1 VGPSRRDFPLKTP
14 TLRTGRLRL
23 VPFDDR
29 HASEDYLR
37 WLNDRDLMRYS
48 RQRLQVH
55 TTESCREF
63 RQDLARNGHLFW
75 AIETEHGGVHIGNLV
90 AYLFLDE
97 TRADLSILIG
107 HPSAHGMGYGLEAW
121 QAVAGYLMSGEIV
134 QKITAGTP
142 RDNAA
147 MLAIM
152 SRSGMVP
159 DVSREKAGG
168 TEEEQALYMVLTK
181 AASTSALSNGAG
193 SEAL

>member
-1 VGPSRRDFPLKTP
+1 MTP
-14 TLRTGRLRL
+14 TLRTSRLRL

-37 WLNDRDLMRYS
+37 WLNDRALMRYS
-48 RQRLQVH
+48 RQGLQLH

-63 RQDLARNGHLFW
+63 RQGLARNGHLFW
-75 AIETEHGGVHIGNLV
+75 AIETEDGGVHIGNIV
-90 AYLFLDE
+90 AYLFPDE

-107 HPSAHGMGYGLEAW
+107 RSSAHGLGYGLEAW
-121 QAVAGYLMSGEIV
+121 RAVANYLISTEVV
-134 QKITAGTP
+134 QKITAGTR

-159 DVSREKAGG
+159 DVSRERAGG
-168 TEEEQALYMVLTK
+168 SEGETLYMVLTK
-181 AASTSALSNGAG
+181 AASTSALSKG
-193 SEAL
+193 SRR